1 MKVFM
6 STWALNG
13 GIEAA
18 LSDIDGDAPK
28 IDRTSA
34 DIMLA
39 ENRDPIIATA
49 PAW

>member
-6 STWALNG
+6 STWGLNG

-18 LSDIDGDAPK
+18 LSDIDGDEPK

-39 ENRDPIIATA
+39 GNRDQIIATA